1 MAKRLNKFLKA
12 DIERGFILAYY
23 ELVKGCSVSLDKP
36 GENFMPVV
44 AFAHKPGEIY
54 GMDFSSTYH
63 FAEKEKPQ
71 TRLRRVRRKIDE
83 LQRFVKFMESQW
95 EMEHRLV
102 YEIWCFLRPNRFVTE
117 TVDAARKEGLP
128 VELVD
133 LDQVHERIRQVAM
146 LEPMNQDVIYEN
158 AFLWAARLFREAG
171 AWK

>member
-1 MAKRLNKFLKA
+1 
-12 DIERGFILAYY
+12 
-23 ELVKGCSVSLDKP
+23 
-36 GENFMPVV
+36 
-44 AFAHKPGEIY
+44 
-54 GMDFSSTYH
+54 
-63 FAEKEKPQ
+63 
-71 TRLRRVRRKIDE
+71 
-83 LQRFVKFMESQW
+83 MESQW